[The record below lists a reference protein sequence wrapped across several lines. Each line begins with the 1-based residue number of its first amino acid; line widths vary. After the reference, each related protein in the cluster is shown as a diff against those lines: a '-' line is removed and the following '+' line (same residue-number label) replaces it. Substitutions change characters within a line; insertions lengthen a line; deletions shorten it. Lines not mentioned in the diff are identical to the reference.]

1 MLSTFLD
8 GDNQVNNFINNLT
21 FSIKIYCLIII
32 LLLLLN
38 YYHLILIHQNL
49 K

>member
-8 GDNQVNNFINNLT
+8 GDNQINDFINNIT
-21 FSIKIYCLIII
+21 FSIKIYCIIIII
-32 LLLLLN
+32 LLLLN
-38 YYHLILIHQNL
+38 YYYLTLIYQGL

>member
-8 GDNQVNNFINNLT
+8 GDNQINDFINNIT
-21 FSIKIYCLIII
+21 FSIKIYCIIIII
-32 LLLLLN
+32 LLLLN
-38 YYHLILIHQNL
+38 YYYLNLIYQGL